1 MSPKSLYLNFVQR
14 LPKDASHDP
23 YIENEMFL
31 CVTVSK
37 KLNPTQKTEERKVFQ
52 ITLPLFI

>member
-1 MSPKSLYLNFVQR
+1 VQR